1 MTEDGLALDNDQGT
15 GLRGLIKKIR
25 NDADWVE
32 FVRLCT
38 ERSGRIQ
45 KNELIQQENVVKCL
59 FFFLI
64 FERILLLKRLISVA
78 FQC

>member
-45 KNELIQQENVVKCL
+45 KNEFIQQENVVKCL
-59 FFFLI
+59 FFP
-64 FERILLLKRLISVA
+64 
-78 FQC
+78 